1 MATEAITS
9 TTANQVTASGSVKA
23 VLPTLTVM
31 SAMEAEL
38 VAVWLAMKK
47 IVHFSHTM
55 TEMTEMGFK
64 DNFKVVQLFI
74 DNTSTL
80 FVIENRTYDARTKH
94 VAMRLFRICQ
104 PVKEGKISIH
114 YVPTED
120 QPKNLNNQRHRKLLN
135 KS

>member
-1 MATEAITS
+1 
-9 TTANQVTASGSVKA
+9 
-23 VLPTLTVM
+23 
-31 SAMEAEL
+31 
-38 VAVWLAMKK
+38 MKK

-94 VAMRLFRICQ
+94 YRFRFVTFHRTRLGLVDR
-104 PVKEGKISIH
+104 
-114 YVPTED
+114 
-120 QPKNLNNQRHRKLLN
+120 
-135 KS
+135 